1 MLGKVKKF
9 SNEKGY
15 GFITYEGCERDIFAH
30 YSQIKMDGFKTL
42 EVDQDVEFDLIE
54 TEKGPQAN
62 NIVIR

>member
-1 MLGKVKKF
+1 
-9 SNEKGY
+9 
-15 GFITYEGCERDIFAH
+15 
-30 YSQIKMDGFKTL
+30 MDGFKTL